1 MNNSNNISIENAQ
14 IMFRN
19 FRGEE
24 TKFNPAGKRNF
35 CVRLDKDIS
44 EVLKEDGWNVKY
56 LKPREDGDEPTPY
69 LQVSVNFDVMPPNV
83 FMITKHNK
91 TKLNGETIGALDWA
105 EIVNVDLI
113 IRPYHWEAQGK
124 TGIKAY
130 VKNMYVTIEEDE
142 FADKYSDIPD
152 GSLMNYG
159 D

>member
-1 MNNSNNISIENAQ
+1 MNSNNISIENAQ

-35 CVRLDKDIS
+35 CVRLEKDIS

-69 LQVSVNFDVMPPNV
+69 LQVSVNFDTMPPNIS
-83 FMITKHNK
+83 MITKHNK
-91 TKLNGETIGALDWA
+91 TKLNSETIGALDWA

-152 GSLMNYG
+152 GSNMNYG